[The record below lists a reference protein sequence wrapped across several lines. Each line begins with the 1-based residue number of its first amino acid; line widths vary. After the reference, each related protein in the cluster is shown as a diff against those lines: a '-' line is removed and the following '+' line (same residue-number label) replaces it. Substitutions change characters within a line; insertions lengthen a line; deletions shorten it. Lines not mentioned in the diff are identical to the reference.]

1 MGLGRRSVR
10 VCRTFFRLQRYHDPL
25 GIVCVKK
32 RKRGEIERDREME
45 VVG

>member
-1 MGLGRRSVR
+1 MGRRSVR

-25 GIVCVKK
+25 GDRVREKQEE
-32 RKRGEIERDREME
+32 REIERDREMK